1 MQVYVKIS
9 GEKSGPF
16 ALEQLSK
23 WIQNGRLR
31 QGDYL
36 IAGDESVLLKPE
48 HIPELI
54 ALLKEEE
61 SGVRRENFRKWL
73 TKTIAF
79 STSPPSNTD
88 EELSA
93 LREENK
99 RLTGRLTELEE
110 EVEQVKRSDVEL
122 DDELRRILEKKT
134 AVDRERRGLE
144 SIRER
149 LERRERTTARRGR
162 FPIYV
167 AIATVFAIIGVVAP
181 LWYVGIYHPS
191 KEAKETALRAAEKYD
206 KANETLTE
214 LLYLHDEVQVLYE
227 RLNRLNNQLVEEP
240 GDGVYKDA
248 TETAAELSDTA
259 TEVERISARIEE
271 MVPGSVSLDVLV
283 LPTWPAGDDPAR
295 NDEVMEAK
303 LRPRRN
309 LVISAYSTALVED
322 PEIRGYV
329 LVSAEIGR
337 DGFVDDVVIKK
348 TTIDAPFVKDACK
361 KTFELTNFGKA
372 ESDTTCL
379 FKFAFEPEG

>member
-23 WIQNGRLR
+23 WIQSGRLR

-48 HIPELI
+48 HILELV
-54 ALLKEEE
+54 ALLEEE
-61 SGVRRENFRKWL
+61 EGGVRRENFRKWL

-110 EVEQVKRSDVEL
+110 IVEQLKRSDVEL

-134 AVDRERRGLE
+134 AVDRERRELE

-167 AIATVFAIIGVVAP
+167 AIATVFALVGVAAP

-191 KEAKETALRAAEKYD
+191 KEAKEIALRAAEKYD

-214 LLYLHDEVQVLYE
+214 ILYLHDEVQVLYE
-227 RLNRLNNQLVEEP
+227 KVNRLNNRFAEKRVPAGEVE
-240 GDGVYKDA
+240 
-248 TETAAELSDTA
+248 AAEIAETTA
-259 TEVERISARIEE
+259 EIERISARIEE
-271 MVPGSVSLDVLV
+271 MVSGSVSLDVLV

>member
-16 ALEQLSK
+16 ALEQLSE
-23 WIQNGRLR
+23 WIQSGRLR

-48 HIPELI
+48 HIHELV
-54 ALLKEEE
+54 ALLEEE
-61 SGVRRENFRKWL
+61 KDGVRRENFRKWL

-79 STSPPSNTD
+79 NTSPPSNTD

-99 RLTGRLTELEE
+99 RLTGRLAELEE
-110 EVEQVKRSDVEL
+110 EVEQVKRSDAERE
-122 DDELRRILEKKT
+122 DELRRILEKKT
-134 AVDRERRGLE
+134 AVDRERRELE

-162 FPIYV
+162 FPIYA
-167 AIATVFAIIGVVAP
+167 AIATVFAIVGVAAP

-191 KEAKETALRAAEKYD
+191 KEAKETAFRAAEKYD

-214 LLYLHDEVQVLYE
+214 ILYLHDEVQVLYE
-227 RLNRLNNQLVEEP
+227 KVNRLNNRFTEERAPAGEVE
-240 GDGVYKDA
+240 
-248 TETAAELSDTA
+248 AAEIAETTA
-259 TEVERISARIEE
+259 EIERISARIEE

-295 NDEVMEAK
+295 TDDVLEAK

-309 LVISAYSTALVED
+309 LVISAYGTALVED

-348 TTIDAPFVKDACK
+348 TTIDAPFVKDACT

-372 ESDTTCL
+372 ESDATCL